1 MIEFPLIPHRGLPA
15 IVASALRAGCVPA
28 LALCLAACESSIDH
42 SINDLSQGPDE
53 RAAARHELILAS
65 DKAIEPLIAALESRD
80 DTNARAEVADILVGI
95 MARSR
100 SERVAGVLKK
110 HLLDDPD
117 PMVRGRI
124 AEELGLYLR
133 SEFFDVFLQAASDP
147 SPLVQTPAL
156 HVLAN
161 VIDRLNEEQT
171 QTLRQL
177 ASERAGAQERSVR
190 DAALFLVE
198 ELVARWAQKARA
210 AALKADLSVADS
222 IYNVALTY
230 APASKQA
237 NYYIGTFYLEYGD
250 RERGLQLLREN
261 RLLVDAPR
269 FPNAPQ
275 IDGRLDDL
283 VWKHA
288 ARIDSF
294 YTHAGRLRATLQPRV
309 RTHAFMGYTD
319 TALYWGVRC
328 FDAHPESL
336 MVVPYDDITGG
347 ERHDRVSF
355 RFDRNLDRKTI
366 SYVDVNSAGVVRDGW
381 SDYNKSQQRDYIW
394 DAEGGAGA
402 YVGDDFWSVE
412 FELRW
417 DPKYHPP
424 PVPGDMSGI
433 DVMRLF
439 RATEY
444 SQSFPGYD
452 NLVATGYLVF
462 Q

>member
-1 MIEFPLIPHRGLPA
+1 MIEYPLIPHCGLPA
-15 IVASALRAGCVPA
+15 IVASVLRAGCVPA
-28 LALCLAACESSIDH
+28 VALCLAACESSIED
-42 SINDLSQGPDE
+42 SINDLSEGPDE

-65 DKAIEPLIAALESRD
+65 DKATEPLIATLESRD
-80 DTNARAEVADILVGI
+80 DTKARAEVADILVGI

-100 SERVAGVLKK
+100 NERVAGVLKK
-110 HLLDDPD
+110 HLLDDPN

-133 SEFFDVFLQAASDP
+133 SGFFDVFLRAVSDP

-171 QTLRQL
+171 QTLQQL

-190 DAALFLVE
+190 DAALYLVE
-198 ELVARWAQKARA
+198 EFVGRWAQKARE

-230 APASKQA
+230 APSSRQA
-237 NYYIGTFYLEYGD
+237 NYYMGSFYLEYGD

-261 RLLVDAPR
+261 RLLVDAPW
-269 FPNAPQ
+269 FPAAPR
-275 IDGRLDDL
+275 IDGRLDDP
-283 VWKHA
+283 VWEHA

-294 YTHAGRLRATLQPRV
+294 YTHAGNLRASLQPRV
-309 RTHAFMGYTD
+309 QTHAFMGYTD
-319 TALYWGVRC
+319 AALYWGVLC

-355 RFDRNLDRKTI
+355 RFDRNLDRNTNILYDCKQRGSDERRLERLQHEPATRLHL
-366 SYVDVNSAGVVRDGW
+366 GCGGERRGLCRRRFLVRRIRASLGPE
-381 SDYNKSQQRDYIW
+381 I
-394 DAEGGAGA
+394 
-402 YVGDDFWSVE
+402 
-412 FELRW
+412 
-417 DPKYHPP
+417 PP
-424 PVPGDMSGI
+424 PSG
-433 DVMRLF
+433 
-439 RATEY
+439 TW
-444 SQSFPGYD
+444 
-452 NLVATGYLVF
+452 
-462 Q
+462 

>member
-1 MIEFPLIPHRGLPA
+1 MIEYPLMPHRGLPTL
-15 IVASALRAGCVPA
+15 VAFALRVGCVPA
-28 LALCLAACESSIDH
+28 VALCLAGCESSIDD
-42 SINDLSQGPDE
+42 SINDLSSGPDE
-53 RAAARHELILAS
+53 RAAARHELTLAS
-65 DKAIEPLIAALESRD
+65 DNAIEPLIAVLESRD
-80 DTNARAEVADILVGI
+80 DTKARAEVADILVGI

-100 SERVAGVLKK
+100 SERVASVLKR
-110 HLLDDPD
+110 HLLDDPN

-133 SEFFDVFLQAASDP
+133 SEFFDVFLQAISDP

-171 QTLRQL
+171 QTLQQL

-190 DAALFLVE
+190 DAALYLVE
-198 ELVARWAQKARA
+198 EFVGRWTQKARE

-230 APASKQA
+230 APASRQA
-237 NYYIGTFYLEYGD
+237 NYYMGSFYLEYGD

-269 FPNAPQ
+269 FPAAPR
-275 IDGRLDDL
+275 IDGRLDDP
-283 VWKHA
+283 VWEHA

-294 YTHAGRLRATLQPRV
+294 YTHAGNLRASLQPRV
-309 RTHAFMGYTD
+309 QTHAFMGYTD

-355 RFDRNLDRKTI
+355 RFDRNLDTKTI
-366 SYVDVNSAGVVRDGW
+366 SYMTVNSAGVMRDGW
-381 SDYNKSQQRDYIW
+381 SDYNTSQQRDYIW
-394 DAEGGAGA
+394 DAEGSVEA

-433 DVMRLF
+433 DVMRMF
-439 RATEY
+439 RAAEY

-452 NLVATGYLVF
+452 NLVVTGYLVY